1 MPSIKCTKKLA
12 DRAGFKDLPVAENSD
27 FDWHANLFTIDRRF
41 YVIFCE
47 DASRLSVLA
56 GPVLKRDLQDLA
68 ALLRSNLVRTLESEA
83 FSDISIEYALSR
95 LSYIVIAKTD
105 SRSVIGTINDN
116 IWHTEVHAYHAGGV
130 ECAGLDDLSA
140 HLNHMPMGPL
150 NYDRAIRA
158 FSKKTIRVA

>member
-12 DRAGFKDLPVAENSD
+12 DRAGLNNLPVAESSD
-27 FDWHANLFTIDRRF
+27 SDWHANLFTIDRRF

-68 ALLRSNLVRTLESEA
+68 ALLRSNLVRTLKFEA
-83 FSDISIEYALSR
+83 FGDTSIEYALSR
-95 LSYIVIAKTD
+95 LSNIVIAKTD
-105 SRSVIGTINDN
+105 NRSVIGTINDN

-130 ECAGLDDLSA
+130 DCAGLDGLSE
-140 HLNHMPMGPL
+140 HLNHMPMAPL

-158 FSKKTIRVA
+158 FGKSTIRVA